1 MPGFVRKILIFIT
14 GYAWLVLLAGPGL
27 AALSLYSGW
36 KAEGDH
42 AYVAREQ
49 LATVTGKVV
58 EAAEVTV
65 KKKRRSTRHYYQI
78 SVQPDGGGEV
88 RKLRIDYST
97 PQQLVASLID
107 EQVTALADPDDSDL
121 TYEVSVAG
129 KALISYEETRQR
141 LLAEASASAQ
151 SFSGAGLWIAALI
164 LTLIGGGGVWLNR
177 RLRAAQASAESQAVA
192 A

>member
-1 MPGFVRKILIFIT
+1 
-14 GYAWLVLLAGPGL
+14 
-27 AALSLYSGW
+27 
-36 KAEGDH
+36 
-42 AYVAREQ
+42 
-49 LATVTGKVV
+49 
-58 EAAEVTV
+58 
-65 KKKRRSTRHYYQI
+65 
-78 SVQPDGGGEV
+78 
-88 RKLRIDYST
+88 
-97 PQQLVASLID
+97 VASLID

-164 LTLIGGGGVWLNR
+164 LTLIGAGGVWLNR